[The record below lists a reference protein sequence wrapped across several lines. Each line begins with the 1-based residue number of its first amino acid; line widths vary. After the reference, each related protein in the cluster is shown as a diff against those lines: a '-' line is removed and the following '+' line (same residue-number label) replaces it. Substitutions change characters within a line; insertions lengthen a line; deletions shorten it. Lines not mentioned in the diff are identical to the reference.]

1 MGRTGN
7 LIVDQLLYEYDE
19 TEKSEWLDKVF
30 ELVKSN
36 SVGKEELYTLLEKVV
51 EKEEE
56 GR

>member
-30 ELVKSN
+30 ELVKSQC
-36 SVGKEELYTLLEKVV
+36 
-51 EKEEE
+51 
-56 GR
+56 R